1 MCCGLVLGLRETV
14 FRPCAVHS
22 HGFLTCEIQMFR
34 CSRRFLLFACMGL
47 LATSAAVGVWFGA
60 GYRSAAW
67 GVAESRNELRAAS
80 LSSERIEGRSSRRS
94 GISIPDVLVTDERG
108 RSLRLMSEVIRDRSV
123 CVNFFYTQCDGSCP
137 GTTRTIRS
145 LRAELARHFGAD
157 ELVFLSIS
165 LDPVTDTAE
174 RLAEYRR
181 SYGITE
187 GGGQAEWVFVSCEEA
202 DLEAVRRGFG
212 AYDLDAAVDA
222 ERNQHAATVTFGNA
236 RLDRWSALPAAMDRS
251 QLLSAMCRIMGN
263 SAQQRYANLL
273 LLRK

>member
-1 MCCGLVLGLRETV
+1 
-14 FRPCAVHS
+14 
-22 HGFLTCEIQMFR
+22 MFR
-34 CSRRFLLFACMGL
+34 CSRRFLLFTGICFS
-47 LATSAAVGVWFGA
+47 ATSAAVGVWFGA
-60 GYRSAAW
+60 GSRSAAW
-67 GVAESRNELRAAS
+67 GVAESRNESRAAI

-94 GISIPDVLVTDERG
+94 GISVPDVLVTDERG

-181 SYGITE
+181 SYGITDVS
-187 GGGQAEWVFVSCEEA
+187 GQAEWLFASCEEA

>member
-1 MCCGLVLGLRETV
+1 M
-14 FRPCAVHS
+14 
-22 HGFLTCEIQMFR
+22 I
-34 CSRRFLLFACMGL
+34 ACMGL
-47 LATSAAVGVWFGA
+47 TATSAAIRVWFGEGFRFA
-60 GYRSAAW
+60 GR
-67 GVAESRNELRAAS
+67 GVADSRNESRGAS

-94 GISIPDVLVTDERG
+94 GISIPDVLLTDERG

-123 CVNFFYTQCDGSCP
+123 CVTFFYTQCDGSCP
-137 GTTRTIRS
+137 GTTRTMRS
-145 LRAELARHFGAD
+145 LRAQLARHFGAD

-165 LDPVTDTAE
+165 LDPVTDTTE

-181 SYGITE
+181 SYGITD
-187 GGGQAEWVFVSCEEA
+187 GSGQAEWVFASCEEA
-202 DLEAVRRGFG
+202 DLEEVRRGFG

-222 ERNQHAATVTFGNA
+222 KRDQHSANVTFGNA

-273 LLRK
+273 SPRK